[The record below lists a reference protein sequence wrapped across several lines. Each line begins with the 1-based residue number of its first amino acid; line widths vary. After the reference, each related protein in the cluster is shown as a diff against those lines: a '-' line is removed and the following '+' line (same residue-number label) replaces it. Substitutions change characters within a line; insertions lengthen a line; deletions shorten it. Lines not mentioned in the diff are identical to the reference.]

1 MKDRFITNN
10 FEIDLS
16 NSKIS
21 VTEEN
26 PRFKD
31 TFWTKYSLPFDVNLD
46 RDFIS
51 KLGHYSSLFAK
62 NLLRFHEGYH
72 VFEGR
77 VLKGKLEVLEIKGNT
92 IKCQIN
98 SGFEELPNFDKK
110 LSELPLQKLDI
121 PNIYLHAEEIC
132 KKKFPETNYNFP
144 KLITDEFDLESE
156 GFKYFDGLINN
167 RYLKNGTY
175 IFPANEVIN
184 DEDVANRNI
193 IHPLPYLLY
202 LLQVG
207 FLDAGFI
214 LEGDVLNDET
224 LKQRTVYSGSKYYT
238 TAEQKEFKEYVYD
251 LDFTPYTGNNQTTFS
266 KKIKINAPGKYRIL
280 GTFKMQAGDTLKI
293 FKNNVQI
300 SPTYTGTNGSI
311 ALNQANNNTII
322 TVISIDEA
330 LQGSELRFDFS
341 GTAKNNDFDAE
352 GKNIG
357 IAQIQINPIRNHT
370 AAGDPIPFVFNENR
384 IDLTKAV
391 PDMTFG
397 DVVNF
402 VKNLRNYDLVF
413 DGEKV
418 FMNLIKIDHSLD
430 AVDFR
435 GFEVEKPLR
444 KFTDKQSF
452 NIKFPETDLAI
463 FDNIFFNENGY
474 TLNGTG
480 DKNTSEITINGFAV
494 PLAIF
499 RGTTTAKIAQEN
511 SVLQLVYYDGL
522 KNGLNHAQN
531 PNGLHGIYIA
541 EHLKPWFVN
550 RVTNIG
556 FNWTFVTKKN
566 KIRNV
571 NIRSEIFCYGKRQWI
586 KTMTKNQLTP
596 EIYSI
601 EINTEGMD

>member
-121 PNIYLHAEEIC
+121 PDIYLHAEEIC

-251 LDFTPYTGNNQTTFS
+251 LDFTPYTGNNQSTF
-266 KKIKINAPGKYRIL
+266 
-280 GTFKMQAGDTLKI
+280 
-293 FKNNVQI
+293 FKN
-300 SPTYTGTNGSI
+300 
-311 ALNQANNNTII
+311 
-322 TVISIDEA
+322 
-330 LQGSELRFDFS
+330 F
-341 GTAKNNDFDAE
+341 
-352 GKNIG
+352 
-357 IAQIQINPIRNHT
+357 
-370 AAGDPIPFVFNENR
+370 
-384 IDLTKAV
+384 
-391 PDMTFG
+391 
-397 DVVNF
+397 
-402 VKNLRNYDLVF
+402 
-413 DGEKV
+413 
-418 FMNLIKIDHSLD
+418 
-430 AVDFR
+430 
-435 GFEVEKPLR
+435 
-444 KFTDKQSF
+444 
-452 NIKFPETDLAI
+452 
-463 FDNIFFNENGY
+463 
-474 TLNGTG
+474 
-480 DKNTSEITINGFAV
+480 
-494 PLAIF
+494 
-499 RGTTTAKIAQEN
+499 
-511 SVLQLVYYDGL
+511 
-522 KNGLNHAQN
+522 
-531 PNGLHGIYIA
+531 
-541 EHLKPWFVN
+541 
-550 RVTNIG
+550 
-556 FNWTFVTKKN
+556 
-566 KIRNV
+566 
-571 NIRSEIFCYGKRQWI
+571 
-586 KTMTKNQLTP
+586 
-596 EIYSI
+596 
-601 EINTEGMD
+601 